1 MRGQVITIALVVACG
16 IAVLVAAM
24 ATYQS
29 LLASQATF
37 YDEAHFSAVF
47 ASAKRVPLAVAAPI
61 ATIPGIGLVETRVA
75 EDVTVTVHGGGE
87 PLTAHVIS
95 LPDEGQPQL
104 NRLYLRQGRLIASGS
119 ADEVL
124 VSEAFAGANRT
135 SPRGFDQRY
144 FKRPTAPAP
153 HCGYC
158 VVGGICVRDPPG

>member
-1 MRGQVITIALVVACG
+1 MSMLNRKLSRDLRRMSGQVVTIALVVACG

-29 LLASQATF
+29 LLASQAWF

-47 ASAKRVPLAVAAPI
+47 ASAKRVPLAVAARI
-61 ATIPGIGLVETRVA
+61 ATIPGIGLAETRVA

-87 PLTAHVIS
+87 PLTAHVVS

-104 NRLYLRQGRLIASGS
+104 NRLYLRQGRPITSSS

-124 VSEAFAGANRT
+124 VSEAFAGAN
-135 SPRGFDQRY
+135 QL
-144 FKRPTAPAP
+144 RP
-153 HCGYC
+153 
-158 VVGGICVRDPPG
+158 GIRSALF

>member
-1 MRGQVITIALVVACG
+1 MSMLDRKLARDLRRMRGQVITIALVVACG

-24 ATYQS
+24 ATYRS
-29 LLASQATF
+29 LLASQAMF

-104 NRLYLRQGRLIASGS
+104 NRLYLRQGDFTR
-119 ADEVL
+119 
-124 VSEAFAGANRT
+124 
-135 SPRGFDQRY
+135 
-144 FKRPTAPAP
+144 PAP
-153 HCGYC
+153 LTRHWSAKLSRGLINFTP
-158 VVGGICVRDPPG
+158 GIRSALF